1 LAQCPGNNGTVVFDT
16 PNTVLR
22 WDRPYATDN
31 YAMKNQ
37 TATLNPG
44 EELFR
49 DDCDVC
55 RCESVD
61 VEQSLTVCACRVAG
75 IVLPRGDT
83 RINFTA
89 FDFFG
94 NRASCS
100 FIVRVQEPPAL
111 AAASSSSNPA
121 AVGGA
126 VAGLLIILVLLGI
139 LLYRRSRR
147 KMLELEEK
155 AKFQENEAWIIA
167 RAQVRES
174 KRSGGGEEEW
184 WWLFG
189 C

>member
-1 LAQCPGNNGTVVFDT
+1 
-16 PNTVLR
+16 
-22 WDRPYATDN
+22 
-31 YAMKNQ
+31 
-37 TATLNPG
+37 
-44 EELFR
+44 
-49 DDCDVC
+49 
-55 RCESVD
+55 
-61 VEQSLTVCACRVAG
+61 
-75 IVLPRGDT
+75 VLPRGDT

-121 AVGGA
+121 VAGGA
-126 VAGLLIILVLLGI
+126 IGGVLVLVILLGL

-167 RAQVRES
+167 RAQVSEN
-174 KRSGGGEEEW
+174 KRSGGG
-184 WWLFG
+184 
-189 C
+189 